1 LLRDRFG
8 NNITYALEDNF
19 LIIRIMGSKVP
30 LLDTPEGKS
39 GPLAE
44 DVQQLMTASSYE
56 NAAFSLVLT
65 DIVIEGLLQPKRNI
79 RFFPFS
85 VGDYHLHLATSD
97 GDYMGGTFCSR
108 VELARSTSHNPR
120 AGFPLSFTVYPV
132 FAGYSDKQTLLR
144 VIVSAPIGALAV
156 GLFCSFMLASLKKI
170 LSVRLVKDVS
180 PAPKFTREQIKSLPP
195 SEIIEVLIKLRY
207 IKAQHRVALVKM
219 LDEGNT
225 KIWNFFDVFFNSTK
239 GHNLALATL

>member
-1 LLRDRFG
+1 
-8 NNITYALEDNF
+8 
-19 LIIRIMGSKVP
+19 
-30 LLDTPEGKS
+30 
-39 GPLAE
+39 
-44 DVQQLMTASSYE
+44 
-56 NAAFSLVLT
+56 
-65 DIVIEGLLQPKRNI
+65 
-79 RFFPFS
+79 
-85 VGDYHLHLATSD
+85 
-97 GDYMGGTFCSR
+97 
-108 VELARSTSHNPR
+108 
-120 AGFPLSFTVYPV
+120 
-132 FAGYSDKQTLLR
+132 
-144 VIVSAPIGALAV
+144 
-156 GLFCSFMLASLKKI
+156 MLASLKKI